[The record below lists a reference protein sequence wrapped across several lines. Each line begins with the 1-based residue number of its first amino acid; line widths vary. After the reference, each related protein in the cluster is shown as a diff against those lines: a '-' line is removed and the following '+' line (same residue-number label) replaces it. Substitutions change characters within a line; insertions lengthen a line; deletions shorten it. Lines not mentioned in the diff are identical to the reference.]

1 MDVDMKVLLSQETY
15 LENGQML
22 YASRIFPL
30 KYPYADIINF
40 EVKEDI
46 LLKAGDII
54 KIALENDL

>member
-1 MDVDMKVLLSQETY
+1 MKVLLSQETY